1 MDASD
6 DETHFKKLLMS
17 TWRLHFELCVHL
29 KFFLNLCLALVE
41 YLCIVICFNYFL
53 IHGPC
58 SGVTGQ

>member
-1 MDASD
+1 
-6 DETHFKKLLMS
+6 MS